1 MKHCFSSVTLAIATV
16 ALVLSANLVLNA
28 QNREKFV
35 ISAKAGGINA
45 VSGRVEIR
53 SYLGA
58 DWSLLNIT
66 DDLKARDVVRTGQ
79 DGRVEML
86 LNPGSYLRV
95 GENSEF
101 ELTDNSLEN
110 LEVRLTRGTAIIE
123 ATGADETE
131 LAINITTPHARIIII
146 RRGLYRVNV
155 IPGDTT
161 ELFVRKGRVMLAN
174 THTKVKEGNKVVFS
188 STAFS
193 VAKLQKAEKHK
204 DVLDTWSKER
214 AGTVALANNKI
225 SARDLN
231 AFVSSMDDFWWA
243 PFSARASGVW
253 LFNPGYHC
261 YTFMPFTF
269 GWGSPYGSSYSRIF
283 DCECFWDRR
292 FRYDDR
298 RQVIF
303 ASGVGIGS
311 RSGPGAGTGSGSGS
325 GSGAGSGSGS
335 GSRMGPSSSPDWPGR
350 SIGKP
355 DTNPDGGRQRPPTP

>member
-1 MKHCFSSVTLAIATV
+1 MKHTFSSVTLAIATV
-16 ALVLSANLVLNA
+16 ALVLSASLVVNA

-35 ISAKAGGINA
+35 ISAKAGGVNA
-45 VSGRVEIR
+45 VTGRAELR
-53 SYLGA
+53 PFRGA
-58 DWSLLNIT
+58 DWSLLSIT
-66 DDLKARDVVRTGQ
+66 DDLKAGDVVKTGQ

-110 LEVRLTRGTAIIE
+110 LEVRLIQGTAIIE

-131 LAINITTPHARIIII
+131 LAINITTPQARMIII

-161 ELFVRKGRVMLAN
+161 ELFVRKGRVMLTN
-174 THTKVKEGNKVVFS
+174 THEKVKEGNKVVFS
-188 STAFS
+188 STSVS
-193 VAKLQKAEKHK
+193 VAKLQKTEKQK
-204 DVLDTWSKER
+204 DVFDSWSKER

-231 AFVSSMDDFWWA
+231 AFVSSLDDYWWA

-261 YTFMPFTF
+261 YTFMPFLY

-283 DCECFWDRR
+283 DCGCFWDRN

-298 RQVIF
+298 RQTIF
-303 ASGVGIGS
+303 APGIGAS
-311 RSGPGAGTGSGSGS
+311 GSGPRPTSGPGSNPGV
-325 GSGAGSGSGS
+325 GSGAGTPHIS
-335 GSRMGPSSSPDWPGR
+335 PSASPDWPGR
-350 SIGKP
+350 SAGKP
-355 DTNPDGGRQRPPTP
+355 DTNPDGGRQRPPNP

>member
-1 MKHCFSSVTLAIATV
+1 MKHTFSSLTLAIATI
-16 ALVLSANLVLNA
+16 ALVLASGFVLNA

-35 ISAKAGGINA
+35 ISAKAGGVNA
-45 VSGRVEIR
+45 VSGRAELR
-53 SYLGA
+53 PYRGA

-66 DDLKARDVVRTGQ
+66 DDLKTGDVVQTGY

-110 LEVRLTRGTAIIE
+110 LEVRLIRGTAIIE

-131 LAINITTPHARIIII
+131 LAINITTPHAKMIIV

-193 VAKLQKAEKHK
+193 VAKVQKTEKQK
-204 DVLDTWSKER
+204 DAFDTWSKER
-214 AGTVALANNKI
+214 AGTVALANKKI
-225 SARDLN
+225 SERALS
-231 AFVSSMDDFWWA
+231 AFVATLDEFWWA
-243 PFSARASGVW
+243 GFSGRSSGVW
-253 LFNPGYHC
+253 LFNPGYSC
-261 YTFMPFTF
+261 YTFMPFSF

-283 DCECFWDRR
+283 DCGCGWDRR

-298 RQVIF
+298 RQVF
-303 ASGVGIGS
+303 FPQSGGGVGS
-311 RSGPGAGTGSGSGS
+311 GTGSGSGS
-325 GSGAGSGSGS
+325 GTGVGSGSGS
-335 GSRMGPSSSPDWPGR
+335 GPRVSPSSSPDWPGR

-355 DTNPDGGRQRPPTP
+355 DTNPDGGRQRPPQP